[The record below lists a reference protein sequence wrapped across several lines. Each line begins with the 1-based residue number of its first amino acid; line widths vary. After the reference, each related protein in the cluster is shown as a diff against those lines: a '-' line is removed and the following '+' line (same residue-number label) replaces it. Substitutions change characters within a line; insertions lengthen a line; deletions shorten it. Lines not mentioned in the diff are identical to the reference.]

1 MRQAVTSIV
10 LAGVLSVSAGVALA
24 QPMMGRGGYGH
35 GNGPGMMR
43 GGFGYTDPAE
53 YLGDLKVVLGITA
66 AQEPAWSDYTS
77 SVKGAAEQMQ
87 GAHQSMYAAM
97 GTATWQERRDMMN
110 RMFQVRQDSFDKV
123 HGAAEKLLPTLD
135 ASQRGKAETRLPGLV
150 GPGRGMMMGG
160 MGPGP
165 GPR

>member
-66 AQEPAWSDYTS
+66 AQEPEGQCGIRGRDRF
-77 SVKGAAEQMQ
+77 
-87 GAHQSMYAAM
+87 
-97 GTATWQERRDMMN
+97 TARREFS
-110 RMFQVRQDSFDKV
+110 R
-123 HGAAEKLLPTLD
+123 
-135 ASQRGKAETRLPGLV
+135 RGHRAF
-150 GPGRGMMMGG
+150 RG
-160 MGPGP
+160 
-165 GPR
+165 